1 MLDYAL
7 PKEINQIIKVIGVGG
22 GGSNAVNHM
31 YQEGIHNVSFAVCNA
46 DIQDLTSS
54 PVPVKIQI
62 GEKLTDGLGCGA
74 KPEIGRAAALES
86 EDAIKELLSDGTKMV
101 FITAGMGGG
110 TGTGAAPV
118 VANIAKELGLLT
130 IGIVT
135 IPFKLELG
143 SRIRKAV
150 QGVTEMSKYV
160 DALLIINNEKLIEL
174 YPDMTL
180 DAAFYKADEVL
191 SESAKGIAEMITKKG
206 EIVNVDFADVNTIL
220 KDSGVAIMN
229 SGMAEGENRVKE
241 AIEEALS
248 TPLLK
253 NKDIKQATR
262 ILMYVYTSSEH
273 KLTMREMGE
282 ISRFVNDINK
292 DSEEEMIWG
301 GTYDDN
307 LEKSI
312 KITII
317 ATGFNSENISEITD
331 TGTIY
336 NTYYGENA
344 VKQHNE
350 DRARKREL
358 EAQTEADATADI
370 VTSEEDTEKAASET
384 KEEKKDDMEVIGF
397 EDWADTSDDNFSD
410 FDTPPSLRKK

>member
-1 MLDYAL
+1 MLNYAL
-7 PKEINQIIKVIGVGG
+7 PTEINQIIKVIGVGG

-46 DIQDLTSS
+46 DIQDLSCS
-54 PVPVKIQI
+54 PVPVKLQI
-62 GEKLTDGLGCGA
+62 GEKLTGGLGCGA
-74 KPEIGRAAALES
+74 TPETGRNAALES
-86 EDAIKELLSDGTKMV
+86 EDAIRELLDDGTKMV

-118 VANIAKELGLLT
+118 VARIAKEMGLLT

-150 QGVTEMSKYV
+150 EGVTEMSKYV
-160 DALLIINNEKLIEL
+160 DALLIINNEKLIDL

-191 SESAKGIAEMITKKG
+191 SESAKGIAEMITKRG
-206 EIVNVDFADVNTIL
+206 EIINVDFADVNKIL

-229 SGMAEGENRVKE
+229 SGMAEGENRVKA

-262 ILMYVYTSSEH
+262 ILMYVYTSPEH
-273 KLTMREMGE
+273 KLTMKEMGE
-282 ISRFVNDINK
+282 ISHFVSDINK

-301 GTYDDN
+301 GTYDEN

-317 ATGFNSENISEITD
+317 ATGFSTENISEITD

-344 VKQHNE
+344 VKQHTE
-350 DRARKREL
+350 ETARRKEMEA
-358 EAQTEADATADI
+358 EAQAGQ
-370 VTSEEDTEKAASET
+370 SEPVQPAAEQVS
-384 KEEKKDDMEVIGF
+384 EKKEDEIEVIEF
-397 EDWADTSDDNFSD
+397 EDWADTSDDNYGD

>member
-1 MLDYAL
+1 MLNYAL
-7 PKEINQIIKVIGVGG
+7 PTEINQIIKVIGVGG

-46 DIQDLTSS
+46 DIQDLSCS
-54 PVPVKIQI
+54 PVPVKLQI
-62 GEKLTDGLGCGA
+62 GEKLTGGLGCGA
-74 KPEIGRAAALES
+74 TPETGRNAALES
-86 EDAIKELLSDGTKMV
+86 EDAIRELLDDGTKMV

-118 VANIAKELGLLT
+118 VARIAKEMGLLT

-150 QGVTEMSKYV
+150 EGVTEMSKYV
-160 DALLIINNEKLIEL
+160 DALLIINNEKLIDL

-191 SESAKGIAEMITKKG
+191 SESAKGIAEMITKRG
-206 EIVNVDFADVNTIL
+206 EIINVDFADVNKIL

-229 SGMAEGENRVKE
+229 SGMAEGENRVKA

-262 ILMYVYTSSEH
+262 ILMYVYTSPEH
-273 KLTMREMGE
+273 KLTMKEMGE
-282 ISRFVNDINK
+282 ISHFVSDINK

-301 GTYDDN
+301 GTYDEN

-317 ATGFNSENISEITD
+317 ATGFSTENISEITD

-344 VKQHNE
+344 VKQHTE
-350 DRARKREL
+350 ETARRKEMEA
-358 EAQTEADATADI
+358 EAQAGQ
-370 VTSEEDTEKAASET
+370 SEPVQPAAEQVS
-384 KEEKKDDMEVIGF
+384 EKKEDEIEVIEF
-397 EDWADTSDDNFSD
+397 EDWADTSDDNYSD

>member
-1 MLDYAL
+1 MLNYAL
-7 PKEINQIIKVIGVGG
+7 PTEINQIIKVIGVGG

-46 DIQDLTSS
+46 DIQDLSCS
-54 PVPVKIQI
+54 PVPVKLQI
-62 GEKLTDGLGCGA
+62 GEKLTGGLGCGA
-74 KPEIGRAAALES
+74 TPETGRNAALES
-86 EDAIKELLSDGTKMV
+86 EDAIHELLNDGTKMV

-118 VANIAKELGLLT
+118 VARIAKEMGLLT

-150 QGVTEMSKYV
+150 EGVTEMSKYV
-160 DALLIINNEKLIEL
+160 DALLIINNEKLIDL

-191 SESAKGIAEMITKKG
+191 SESAKGIAEMITKRG
-206 EIVNVDFADVNTIL
+206 EIINVDFADVNKIL

-229 SGMAEGENRVKE
+229 SGMAEGENRVKA

-273 KLTMREMGE
+273 KLTMKEMGE
-282 ISRFVNDINK
+282 ISRFVSDINK

-317 ATGFNSENISEITD
+317 ATGFSTENISEITD

-344 VKQHNE
+344 VKQHTE
-350 DRARKREL
+350 ETARRKEMES
-358 EAQTEADATADI
+358 EAEAGQ
-370 VTSEEDTEKAASET
+370 SESEQPAAEQVSEK
-384 KEEKKDDMEVIGF
+384 KEEEIEVIGF
-397 EDWADTSDDNFSD
+397 EDWADTGDDNYGD

>member
-1 MLDYAL
+1 MDYAI
-7 PKEINQIIKVIGVGG
+7 PREINQIIKVVGVGG

-46 DIQDLTSS
+46 DIQDLSCS
-54 PVPVKIQI
+54 PVPVKLQI
-62 GEKLTDGLGCGA
+62 GEKLTGGLGCGA
-74 KPEIGRAAALES
+74 TPETGKNAALES
-86 EDAIKELLSDGTKMV
+86 EESIKELFNDGTKMV

-118 VANIAKELGLLT
+118 VARIAKEMGLLT

-150 QGVTEMSKYV
+150 EGVTEMSKYV
-160 DALLIINNEKLIEL
+160 DALLIINNEKLIDL

-191 SESAKGIAEMITKKG
+191 SESAKGIAEMITKRG
-206 EIVNVDFADVNTIL
+206 QIINVDFADVNKIL

-229 SGMAEGENRVKE
+229 SGMAEGENRVKD

-273 KLTMREMGE
+273 KLTMKEMGE
-282 ISRFVNDINK
+282 ITRFVNGINK

-317 ATGFNSENISEITD
+317 ATGFGSENISEITD

-344 VKQHNE
+344 IKQHAE
-350 DRARKREL
+350 DVARKN
-358 EAQTEADATADI
+358 EADTASQSN
-370 VTSEEDTEKAASET
+370 TKDTEPQPAEQ
-384 KEEKKDDMEVIGF
+384 KEEKKEDDIEVISF
-397 EDWADTSDDNFSD
+397 EDWTDASDDNYGD

>member
-1 MLDYAL
+1 M
-7 PKEINQIIKVIGVGG
+7 
-22 GGSNAVNHM
+22 
-31 YQEGIHNVSFAVCNA
+31 VC
-46 DIQDLTSS
+46 
-54 PVPVKIQI
+54 
-62 GEKLTDGLGCGA
+62 
-74 KPEIGRAAALES
+74 
-86 EDAIKELLSDGTKMV
+86 
-101 FITAGMGGG
+101 ITAGMGGG

-350 DRARKREL
+350 DRARRREL
-358 EAQTEADATADI
+358 EAQTETDATADI
-370 VTSEEDTEKAASET
+370 VTSEEDTEKAAPET
-384 KEEKKDDMEVIGF
+384 KEEKKDDMEVIEF

>member
-1 MLDYAL
+1 MDYAI
-7 PKEINQIIKVIGVGG
+7 PREINQIIKVVGVGG

-46 DIQDLTSS
+46 DIQDLSCS
-54 PVPVKIQI
+54 PVPVKLQI
-62 GEKLTDGLGCGA
+62 GEKLTGGLGCGA
-74 KPEIGRAAALES
+74 TPETGKNAALES
-86 EDAIKELLSDGTKMV
+86 EESIKELFNDGTKMV

-118 VANIAKELGLLT
+118 VARIAKEMGLLT

-150 QGVTEMSKYV
+150 EGVTEMSKYV
-160 DALLIINNEKLIEL
+160 DALLIINNEKLIDL

-191 SESAKGIAEMITKKG
+191 SESAKGIAEMITKRG
-206 EIVNVDFADVNTIL
+206 QIINVDFADVNKIL

-229 SGMAEGENRVKE
+229 SGMAEGENRVKD

-273 KLTMREMGE
+273 KLTMKEMGE
-282 ISRFVNDINK
+282 ITRFVNGINK

-317 ATGFNSENISEITD
+317 ATGFGSENISEITD

-344 VKQHNE
+344 IKQHAE
-350 DRARKREL
+350 DVARKN
-358 EAQTEADATADI
+358 EADTASQSNTKDN
-370 VTSEEDTEKAASET
+370 ET
-384 KEEKKDDMEVIGF
+384 QPAEQKEEKKEDDIEVISF
-397 EDWADTSDDNFSD
+397 EEWTDDSDDNYGD